1 MNIIQRW
8 IQLLIR
14 LWVSLFEERMNIQLF
29 VGGIIGYIQQK
40 NDLVLL
46 FYILNTHIR
55 LYANTEGPEMQTVPM
70 LLNLSTILPIEALP
84 HRQDLVYK

>member
-1 MNIIQRW
+1 
-8 IQLLIR
+8 
-14 LWVSLFEERMNIQLF
+14 MNIQLF